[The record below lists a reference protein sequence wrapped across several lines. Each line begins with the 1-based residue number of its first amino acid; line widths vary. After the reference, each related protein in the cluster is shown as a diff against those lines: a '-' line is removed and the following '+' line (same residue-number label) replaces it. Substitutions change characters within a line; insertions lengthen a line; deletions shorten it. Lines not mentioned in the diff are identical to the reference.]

1 MADEMPLRGAALLAR
16 NWRVVAG
23 LALMYLWTWLIY
35 WGGPF
40 SLRNYTIEL
49 TNLRWGANV
58 VCCAVGV
65 VAVLALAC
73 GRGGARVE
81 RLMRSG
87 SLACGLA
94 GTGLGLLLA
103 LSVPLPQ
110 VAVTPV
116 ALASGVFTGLCEGL
130 LLCQW
135 CTATSALGMRAAL
148 SHNAAAMALGG
159 LAFIACNAAPTW
171 LSLAAGMACPPLW
184 WAVSRGVILVAA
196 APVDAPG
203 AARAPVRKALAPLVR
218 DRSFLMLAGISLLFG
233 FSNGFINAG
242 FEIVPKSLYW
252 VACYGV
258 VVGTIAAACL
268 AFLAAFV
275 LKMDAWQL
283 VFRVTLPLMALAYLL
298 FPYEAFWYVGWG
310 VHALGYQFFF
320 VALWPLLGSKQLRHD
335 VPAVRSVAAGLAAA
349 QVGAAA
355 GLLLWNAVCVGIDVA
370 GERVVSGVA
379 VMFVV
384 LAAVTFERP
393 RFGWGTVRPGAAP
406 AAEALRTDDYRAV
419 MERIRRDYGLS
430 PREAQVCALAGRGR
444 NRQFV
449 ADELGISLET
459 VKSHVTNVYRK
470 LGVHSQQ
477 ELLDVIEM
485 AQDTLARER
494 DAAGE
499 RG

>member
-1 MADEMPLRGAALLAR
+1 MADEMPSRGAALLAR

-196 APVDAPG
+196 VPVDAPG

-218 DRSFLMLAGISLLFG
+218 DRSFLMLAGI
-233 FSNGFINAG
+233 
-242 FEIVPKSLYW
+242 
-252 VACYGV
+252 
-258 VVGTIAAACL
+258 
-268 AFLAAFV
+268 
-275 LKMDAWQL
+275 
-283 VFRVTLPLMALAYLL
+283 
-298 FPYEAFWYVGWG
+298 
-310 VHALGYQFFF
+310 
-320 VALWPLLGSKQLRHD
+320 
-335 VPAVRSVAAGLAAA
+335 
-349 QVGAAA
+349 
-355 GLLLWNAVCVGIDVA
+355 
-370 GERVVSGVA
+370 
-379 VMFVV
+379 
-384 LAAVTFERP
+384 
-393 RFGWGTVRPGAAP
+393 
-406 AAEALRTDDYRAV
+406 
-419 MERIRRDYGLS
+419 
-430 PREAQVCALAGRGR
+430 
-444 NRQFV
+444 
-449 ADELGISLET
+449 
-459 VKSHVTNVYRK
+459 
-470 LGVHSQQ
+470 
-477 ELLDVIEM
+477 
-485 AQDTLARER
+485 
-494 DAAGE
+494 
-499 RG
+499 